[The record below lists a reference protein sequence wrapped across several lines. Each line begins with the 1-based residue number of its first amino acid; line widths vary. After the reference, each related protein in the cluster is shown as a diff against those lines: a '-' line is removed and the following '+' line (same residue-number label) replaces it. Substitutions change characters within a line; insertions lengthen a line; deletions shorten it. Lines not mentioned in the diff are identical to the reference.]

1 MEQWLAQANRGY
13 SVSSYQKTGIARS
26 VVASNRPTPGVEAP
40 KTWSSESDGSVRE
53 NRPQVNEPIQVA
65 TVRAETPPERLKT
78 NSRLLDESHLRDRNK
93 ELPWNDKQFQ
103 ARLSRGRNILAQKKT
118 VPPPRSSSS
127 STAQRLPPN
136 FVTTRNNERQ
146 VTTRNNNRTKLL
158 DLGSQAKATLVE
170 GIAWTGARIS
180 NRKYILYLES
190 DFKNSGGLEVL
201 PKGTRLIAKIS
212 EVSSAGLF
220 FMEITHIVK
229 SFDEPKIPVPQGTLE
244 IVSKD
249 GSPLKA
255 EVKQK
260 GSSDFW
266 TSAAAIIAP
275 GIERALDDADS
286 LLVDN
291 DSYSVVSRN
300 DNPLTSGLSGVAEG
314 ASDVLSDRMRNRSNR
329 NSVVPYFQFDGDQTV
344 RIRVNED
351 FLLP

>member
-1 MEQWLAQANRGY
+1 
-13 SVSSYQKTGIARS
+13 
-26 VVASNRPTPGVEAP
+26 
-40 KTWSSESDGSVRE
+40 
-53 NRPQVNEPIQVA
+53 
-65 TVRAETPPERLKT
+65 
-78 NSRLLDESHLRDRNK
+78 
-93 ELPWNDKQFQ
+93 
-103 ARLSRGRNILAQKKT
+103 
-118 VPPPRSSSS
+118 
-127 STAQRLPPN
+127 
-136 FVTTRNNERQ
+136 
-146 VTTRNNNRTKLL
+146 
-158 DLGSQAKATLVE
+158 
-170 GIAWTGARIS
+170 
-180 NRKYILYLES
+180 
-190 DFKNSGGLEVL
+190 
-201 PKGTRLIAKIS
+201 LIAKIS

-220 FMEITHIVK
+220 FMEVTHIVK

-266 TSAAAIIAP
+266 TSAGAIIAP